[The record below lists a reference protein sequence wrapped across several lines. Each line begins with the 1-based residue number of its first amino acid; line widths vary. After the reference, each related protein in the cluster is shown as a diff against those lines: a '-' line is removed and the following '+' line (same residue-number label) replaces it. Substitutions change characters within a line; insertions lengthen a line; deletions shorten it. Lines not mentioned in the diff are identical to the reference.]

1 MPVFC
6 PKCGTLM
13 IKVNGTLKCPK
24 CGYRENERGAQD
36 SKKSIENRN
45 GLFPFG
51 TIREGQKQFLD
62 DCRDAV
68 GNGKHLIAHAP
79 TGIGKTAAAL
89 TAAMEDALRNNRVT
103 FFLTSKRSQ
112 HHIAV
117 ETAKKMG
124 AADIKLVDV
133 ISKQEMCPM
142 EESRLPYQVFAKLCE
157 QMVKTGKCPYYNKD
171 NSAVVD
177 KILSEPMHVEE
188 IVGLSKRHGVCP
200 YKAALTASAHA
211 NIIVCDYT
219 IIFTE
224 LSEKFF
230 TKMKRALDDINII
243 VDEAHNLPERLR
255 MDLRSF
261 LSVKTLQ
268 DARKA
273 AADDGL
279 ISGILKRME
288 TGLEESLSEIGET
301 EAEVSRDFFID
312 ILERALKGS
321 LEPIEIEDFK
331 KRLFDIG
338 TKDAL
343 NGNEPLTLYLS
354 QFIDVWTSDNISQVY
369 VASGREQWIKS
380 AVLDP
385 SIISAPIFEGVHSSV
400 LMSGTLH
407 PGEMYADI
415 LGIPEPEIKVYESPY
430 PRKNKKVVMTEFLTT
445 LYSKRG
451 RRMYQ
456 AYANQI
462 VDIARN
468 CPGNIAVFF
477 PSYSV
482 MESISERMSLMEHP
496 KELIIESRSMGKRD
510 REEVLEELRRYK
522 GRGGALL
529 LAVQGGSFSE
539 GVDYYD
545 NLLSSIVVAG
555 LSVPPPNAETE
566 ALKRYYDEK
575 FGDRKGWEYVFISP
589 AINKAL
595 QAAGRAIRDRS
606 DRALIFL
613 MDERFSQERYRKFL
627 PEDMI
632 PERIKS
638 IKKACRDFFGKR

>member
-1 MPVFC
+1 MPAFC
-6 PKCGTLM
+6 PRCGTLM
-13 IKVNGTLKCPK
+13 IKVGGTLKCPK
-24 CGYRENERGAQD
+24 CGYREGKSEAHVKNEGQ
-36 SKKSIENRN
+36 RN
-45 GLFPFG
+45 GLFPFEN
-51 TIREGQKQFLD
+51 IREGQREFLE
-62 DCRDAV
+62 DCQNTVR
-68 GNGKHLIAHAP
+68 NGRHLIAHAP

-89 TAAMEDALRNNRVT
+89 TAAMEDSLENHRVT

-117 ETAKKMG
+117 ETVKKMR
-124 AADIKLVDV
+124 DERIRLVDI

-142 EESRLPYQVFAKLCE
+142 EESRLPYPVFSKLCE
-157 QMVKTGKCPYYNKD
+157 QMVKTGKCPYYRRE
-171 NSAVVD
+171 NSDVVD

-188 IVGLSKRHGVCP
+188 IVGLSKKRGVCP
-200 YKAALTASAHA
+200 YKAALTASTSA

-219 IIFTE
+219 VIFTE

-261 LSVKTLQ
+261 LSIKILQ
-268 DARKA
+268 DARRA
-273 AADDGL
+273 AGDDGL

-288 TGLEESLSEIGET
+288 SGLEESLSKIGEN
-301 EAEVSRDFFID
+301 EVEVSQNFFTD
-312 ILERALKGS
+312 ILEKALKGS
-321 LEPIEIEDFK
+321 LEPINIDDFK

-338 TKDAL
+338 TRDAL
-343 NGNEPLTLYLS
+343 HGKEPLTLYLS
-354 QFIDVWTSDNISQVY
+354 QFIDQWTSNISQVY
-369 VASGREQWIKS
+369 VANGKEQWIKS

-385 SIISAPIFEGVHSSV
+385 SILSAPIFEGVHSSI

-415 LGIPEPEIKVYESPY
+415 LGIPEPDIKAYRSPY
-430 PRKNKKVVMTEFLTT
+430 PKENKRVVTTEFLTT
-445 LYSKRG
+445 LYSRRG

-462 VDIARN
+462 VEIARN

-477 PSYSV
+477 PSYSI
-482 MESISERMSLMEHP
+482 MEKIVERMSLLENP
-496 KELIIESRSMGKRD
+496 KEMIMESRNMRKVE
-510 REEVLEELRRYK
+510 REEVLDELRRYK
-522 GRGGALL
+522 NIGGAML

-545 NLLSSIVVAG
+545 NLLSSVVVAG
-555 LSVPPPNAETE
+555 LAVSPPNAETE
-566 ALKRYYDEK
+566 ALRRYYDEK

-589 AINKAL
+589 AINRAL

-632 PERIKS
+632 PEKIRS
-638 IKKACRDFFGKR
+638 IKEACEEFFGKR